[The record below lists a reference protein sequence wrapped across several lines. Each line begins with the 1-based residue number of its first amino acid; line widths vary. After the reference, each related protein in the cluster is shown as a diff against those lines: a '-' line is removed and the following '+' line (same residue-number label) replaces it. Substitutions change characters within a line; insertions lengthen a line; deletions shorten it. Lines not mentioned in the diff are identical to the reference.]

1 MSPHGCEHSV
11 YQLREALD
19 VHARESHAPFPVRRQ
34 SLREMVER
42 AHSDAP
48 ILEKELRDIQR
59 RLGTAAEQPGDVD
72 RASVIGHQLTN
83 LMCLVVLMEGL
94 SDAN

>member
-1 MSPHGCEHSV
+1 M
-11 YQLREALD
+11 
-19 VHARESHAPFPVRRQ
+19 
-34 SLREMVER
+34 REMVER